1 MKEEWV
7 LNIKAQAHVNNI
19 PFFFKQWGTWGQD
32 GVKRNK
38 KVNGKLLQGEIVQ
51 ELPSQ
56 SLIKK

>member
-1 MKEEWV
+1 M
-7 LNIKAQAHVNNI
+7 LNIKAQAYVNNI
-19 PFFFKQWGTWGQD
+19 PFFFKHWGTWGQD